1 MELNNSNL
9 NITLGVEEEFF
20 LVDPESRD
28 LIADPDPAI
37 FEASKRASGPHTV
50 VHEFLRS
57 QIETNTRVC
66 ANFSDLREALNE
78 TRRLIIDAARQHG
91 VAVIAASTH
100 PFADWRVQLPTPQDR
115 YQRFA
120 ITYQERRSFLVNGMH
135 IHAGFGDPESRIRV
149 MTALRRHL
157 PLLNALSASSPFS
170 AGRETGFKSY
180 RLNLLNVVPRFGL
193 PPAFFSRRDF
203 DDLLKAYQS
212 LKFINDGSEFWW
224 DLRPS
229 SKYPTIELRI
239 CDVCT
244 RLDDALAVAAVYA
257 SLIRKLLR
265 QNAEGTLP
273 PEPPSDI
280 IAENRWLASRYG
292 ILAFL
297 GDPAIG
303 QRIDINDQLTA
314 LVYDL
319 GEDAQ
324 ALGCEAELRHS
335 LTIIREGAGADLQ
348 LDHFRLR
355 RLEGDSTEQAL
366 RAVTDLAIQETMDGS

>member
-1 MELNNSNL
+1 MNNNDL

-20 LVDPESRD
+20 LVNPESRD

-37 FEASKRASGPHTV
+37 FEACKRASGLHTV

-66 ANFSDLREALNE
+66 AGFTELREALTE
-78 TRRLIIDAARQHG
+78 TRRLIIDAAREHK
-91 VAVIAASTH
+91 VAVIASSTH
-100 PFADWRVQLPTPQDR
+100 PFADWRLQLPTPQER

-149 MTALRRHL
+149 MTALRRYL

-180 RLNLLNVVPRFGL
+180 RLNLLSVVPRFGL
-193 PPAFFSRRDF
+193 PPALSSRNNYES
-203 DDLLKAYQS
+203 LLEAYQS
-212 LKFINDGSEFWW
+212 HHFITDGSELWW

-229 SKYPTIELRI
+229 PKYPTIELRI
-239 CDVCT
+239 CDICT

-257 SLIRKLLR
+257 CLIRRLLR
-265 QNAEGTLP
+265 QDAKKALP
-273 PEPPSDI
+273 PEPASDI
-280 IAENRWLASRYG
+280 IAENRWLAARYG
-292 ILAFL
+292 VLAFF
-297 GDPAIG
+297 GDLATG
-303 QRIDINDQLTA
+303 GRIDINDHLSA
-314 LVYDL
+314 LVEDL
-319 GEDAQ
+319 AEDAR

-335 LTIIREGAGADLQ
+335 LTIIREGAGADRQ

-355 RLEGDSTEQAL
+355 RLEGNNIQDAL
-366 RAVTDLAIQETMDGS
+366 RSVADLVIRETMEIA

>member
-1 MELNNSNL
+1 MPDNDL

-37 FEASKRASGPHTV
+37 FETCERASGPHTV

-66 ANFSDLREALNE
+66 SNFADLREALTE
-78 TRRLIIDAARQHG
+78 TRRLVIDAARQHHVG
-91 VAVIAASTH
+91 VIASSTH
-100 PFADWRVQLPTPQDR
+100 PFADWRAQLPTPQER

-157 PLLNALSASSPFS
+157 PLLNTLSASSPFS

-180 RLNLLNVVPRFGL
+180 RLNLLSVVPRFGL
-193 PPAFFSRRDF
+193 PPAFFSRNDYEN
-203 DDLLKAYQS
+203 LLAAYQS
-212 LKFINDGSEFWW
+212 HHFITDGSELWW

-229 SKYPTIELRI
+229 PKYPTIELRI

-265 QNAEGTLP
+265 QDAKNALP
-273 PEPPSDI
+273 PEPADDI
-280 IAENRWLASRYG
+280 IAENRWLAARYG
-292 ILAFL
+292 VLAFF
-297 GDPAIG
+297 GDLATG
-303 QRIDINDQLTA
+303 GRIDISDHLSA
-314 LVYDL
+314 LVEDL
-319 GEDAQ
+319 AEDAR
-324 ALGCEAELRHS
+324 ALGCEAELHHS
-335 LTIIREGAGADLQ
+335 LTIIREGAGADRQ

-355 RLEGDSTEQAL
+355 QIEGDIIQDAL
-366 RAVTDLAIQETMDGS
+366 RSVADLVIRETMDVT